1 MNTALLE
8 FLSPI
13 QWPLFA
19 LVSAR
24 VVGLL
29 LVAPLWSMQAI
40 PARIRAAM
48 AVMMSLALLPTAGRV
63 TVPFTGP
70 LPILSIVN
78 ELLLGLA
85 IGFTAAVFMHGLT
98 VAAEVVSLQMGL
110 SLGAA
115 FGGSTEGGA
124 PGIGQLYGR
133 FTLVL
138 FAGLGGHVI
147 LLSGVAASLIAIPPG
162 QGLDFSTGA
171 TALVTLGGT
180 VFSVAI
186 RVAAPVMVA
195 LLVTNLALAVL
206 NRAVPQLN
214 TMMVAVPI
222 TVAVG
227 LITIGGT
234 MSLVGGEV
242 TRWVAGL
249 DDSALRII
257 AAFRPLATGGP

>member
-1 MNTALLE
+1 MTPALLE
-8 FLSPI
+8 FLAPI

-29 LVAPLWSMQAI
+29 LIAPLWAMQAI
-40 PARIRAAM
+40 PARVRAAV
-48 AVMMSLALLPTAGRV
+48 AVVMSLALLPVAGKMS
-63 TVPFTGP
+63 TPFTGP
-70 LPILSIVN
+70 LPVLALVN

-85 IGFTAAVFMHGLT
+85 IGFSAAVFLYGLT

-115 FGGSTEGGA
+115 FGGTSEVGA
-124 PGIGQLYGR
+124 PGIGQLYGQ

-138 FAGLGGHVI
+138 FAGMGGHLI
-147 LLSGVAASLIAIPPG
+147 LLTAVGASFVAIPPG
-162 QGLDFSTGA
+162 SALNFESGA
-171 TALVTLGGT
+171 ATLLLFGGT

-186 RVAAPVMVA
+186 RVAAPVIVA
-195 LLVTNLALAVL
+195 LLITNLALAIL

-227 LITIGGT
+227 LITLGGT
-234 MSLVGGEV
+234 LSLLSGEIA
-242 TRWVAGL
+242 RWIASL
-249 DDSALRII
+249 DDGALRII
-257 AAFRPLATGGP
+257 ESFRPLAMGGP

>member
-8 FLSPI
+8 LLAPI
-13 QWPLFA
+13 EWPLFA

-40 PARIRAAM
+40 PSRVRAAM
-48 AVMMSLALLPTAGRV
+48 AVVMSLALLPTAGQV
-63 TVPFTGP
+63 TAPFTGP
-70 LPILSIVN
+70 LPILALVN

-85 IGFTAAVFMHGLT
+85 IGFTAAVFMYGLT
-98 VAAEVVSLQMGL
+98 VAAEVLSLQMGL

-115 FGGSTEGGA
+115 FGGTSEMGA
-124 PGIGQLYGR
+124 PGVGQLYGQ

-138 FAGLGGHVI
+138 FASLGGHVI

-162 QGLDFSTGA
+162 QPLDFSAGA
-171 TALVTLGGT
+171 WSLVALGGT

-234 MSLVGGEV
+234 LALVGGEV
-242 TRWVAGL
+242 TRWIAGL
-249 DDSALRII
+249 DDSMLRVI